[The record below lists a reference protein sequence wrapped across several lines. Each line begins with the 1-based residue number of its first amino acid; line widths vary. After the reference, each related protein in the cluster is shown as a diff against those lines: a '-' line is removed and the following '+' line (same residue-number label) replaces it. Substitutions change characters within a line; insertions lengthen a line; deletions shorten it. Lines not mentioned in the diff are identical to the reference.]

1 MVKDNKKTLEVRHAI
16 ADIVKNEGVD
26 YIFGHTGGHIRQLWD
41 ALIQVNIKTIFN
53 KVEGN
58 GVFMAIA
65 HAQQSGKVGVVLG
78 TSGAGVQNMVIAV
91 ASAHLDSVP
100 LVVIGAAVPSFIAGR
115 NALQDSSGQ
124 GRSVEQRL
132 IFSACTKVSMS
143 VANPKQAPQIFR
155 DAFRIAQS
163 GRPGPVFVEVPSDF
177 WRAKVEYT
185 SLIPDQY
192 RTNQLVAGTQSQ
204 VNKIID
210 ELKKAKNPTIIIGE
224 GAVPKYTSPNE
235 RIKFIKK
242 MDKFLKTLSIPYS
255 ATPLTKDLVDE
266 KSSLYL
272 GAMRT
277 TYTNRLLYKYLKEAD
292 FVLSLGNR
300 FDQWEW
306 SWIGSQESVIPKAK
320 IAQIDY
326 DQIEIGRVYPADYSL
341 ISDVETF
348 IDMVKPFSHSN
359 TKKLETK
366 VLKLRNESRS
376 AIKLQLNQ
384 DKSSANQ
391 FSVNPSSMIRIIEQY
406 LPDNGTVVSDT
417 GNLGSITISQ
427 LKTSLNQR
435 FFHANRNSPMGYA
448 VPASIG
454 AKIGQTGPVVCLV
467 GDGSFNMTSNELGTL
482 LNYDFPVLF
491 VVADDSSCSSIKSGN
506 LEEFGYTNMTE
517 FINPDYCKLAESYGI
532 NSAIANNDEEFEN
545 LFKKAINQKNSYLIH
560 VKLGS
565 YDGII
570 GD

>member
-1 MVKDNKKTLEVRHAI
+1 MVKDIKKTLEVRHAI
-16 ADIVKNEGVD
+16 ADILKNEGVD
-26 YIFGHTGGHIRQLWD
+26 FAFGHTGGHIRQLWD
-41 ALIQVNIKTIFN
+41 ALIQVNIKTVFN
-53 KVEGN
+53 KNEGN
-58 GVFMAIA
+58 GVFMAIG
-65 HAQQSGKVGVVLG
+65 HAQQSGKVGVALG

-91 ASAHLDSVP
+91 ASAHLDSIP

-143 VANPKQAPQIFR
+143 VANPNQAPKIFR

-177 WRAKVEYT
+177 WRAKIEYT
-185 SLIPDQY
+185 SFQPDRY
-192 RTNQLVAGTQSQ
+192 RTNQLIAATPSQ

-210 ELKKAKNPTIIIGE
+210 ELKKAKNPVIVIGE
-224 GAVPKYTSPNE
+224 GAIPKYTSKNE
-235 RIKFIKK
+235 RIEFIKK
-242 MDKFLKTLSIPYS
+242 LDKFLKTLSIPYS
-255 ATPLTKDLVDE
+255 ATPLAKDLVNE
-266 KSSLYL
+266 KNSLYL

-277 TYTNRLLYKYLKEAD
+277 TYTNRLLYKYLKESD

-306 SWIGSQESVIPKAK
+306 SWMGTKEGVIPKAK
-320 IAQIDY
+320 IAQVDY

-359 TKKLETK
+359 AKKLESK
-366 VLKLRNESRS
+366 ILKLRNESKS
-376 AIKLQLNQ
+376 TIKLQPNQ
-384 DKSSANQ
+384 DKP
-391 FSVNPSSMIRIIEQY
+391 SVNPSTMIKIVEKY
-406 LPDNGTVVSDT
+406 LPDNGSVVSDT

-467 GDGSFNMTSNELGTL
+467 GDGSFNMTGNELGTL

-517 FINPDYCKLAESYGI
+517 FKNPDYCKLAQSYGI
-532 NSAIANNDEEFEN
+532 DSSIANNDQEFEMV
-545 LFKKAINQKNSYLIH
+545 FKKALKQKKSYLIH